1 MQNKTFRQLLLII
14 NFTFAKIKIT
24 KSGFFT
30 YSQNINN
37 ANISQYT
44 VHYCPLLLLN
54 VFHYKICA
62 VVGGMSSQ
70 KQERLL
76 NLKPQVVIATPGR
89 LWKMIKEVGN
99 FTNCLYDTICTFT
112 FI

>member
-14 NFTFAKIKIT
+14 NFTFAKIKIA

-44 VHYCPLLLLN
+44 VIE
-54 VFHYKICA
+54 FHAHINLVPYLRQTDDSDETITTVTAVSDYKGQYEDELSFKQNDKIQ
-62 VVGGMSSQ
+62 VINEGMSTE
-70 KQERLL
+70 K
-76 NLKPQVVIATPGR
+76 NG
-89 LWKMIKEVGN
+89 
-99 FTNCLYDTICTFT
+99 
-112 FI
+112 